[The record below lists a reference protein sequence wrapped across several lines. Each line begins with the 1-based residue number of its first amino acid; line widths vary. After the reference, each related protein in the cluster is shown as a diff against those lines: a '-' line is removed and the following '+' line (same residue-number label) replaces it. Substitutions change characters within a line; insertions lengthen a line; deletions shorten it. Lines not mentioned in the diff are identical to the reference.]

1 MESSTATAAI
11 AATAAQQNQQ
21 PLWFP
26 ARTFAR
32 IEPELYLARHLVH
45 GRRPG
50 TSRSFDAFRPVTI
63 QQGSL
68 TPSASSSQR
77 GSSAT
82 IGSSVVRAGLTVV
95 SCGIVAGT
103 TSTPGAGGVYPNVE
117 IQRGGFN
124 SAPSI
129 EEMCVSQRVLEVVR
143 AVGFPA
149 ANFGVR
155 LAGPASSSSSG
166 TQQKNKE
173 RKDSGETVDGQWLV
187 LTAHVQ
193 VLSRGGPPFD
203 LVWRAVM
210 AALRDTKLPLF
221 EVDADDNRIFACV
234 GNEFGPGF
242 EFPGSGEIVSS
253 TFGVAE
259 VRPEELPSISDSTLS
274 EAESKVV
281 VVADLD
287 GEIEE
292 SCIASTINVVAENVP
307 TTTSSTKSESND
319 KGYLYGVSISVVGA
333 QSLRGGDVGAGL
345 QIQRE
350 QIKRAIRLARNRE

>member
-1 MESSTATAAI
+1 MASSTATAA
-11 AATAAQQNQQ
+11 AATTAQPEQTQQQ

-32 IEPELYLARHLVH
+32 IEPELYLTRHLIH

-50 TSRSFDAFRPVTI
+50 TSRSFTDFRPVTI

-68 TPSASSSQR
+68 TPSDS
-77 GSSAT
+77 GKGSAT

-103 TSTPGAGGVYPNVE
+103 TSTAGAGAVYPNVE

-124 SAPSI
+124 SAPSM
-129 EEMCVSQRVLEVVR
+129 EEMCVSQRVFEVLQ
-143 AVGFPA
+143 AVNFPA
-149 ANFGVR
+149 SNFGVR
-155 LAGPASSSSSG
+155 LASTTTTTTETGKI
-166 TQQKNKE
+166 QRQ
-173 RKDSGETVDGQWLV
+173 DSGETVEGQELV

-221 EVDADDNRIFACV
+221 EVDPDDNRILTCV
-234 GNEFGPGF
+234 GNEFGPAF
-242 EFPGSGEIVSS
+242 EFPGSSLSLGTGEIVSS

-259 VRPEELPSISDSTLS
+259 VRPEELPSTSDGTAASQ
-274 EAESKVV
+274 EDDQSKVV

-292 SCIASTINVVAENVP
+292 SCIASTINIVAD
-307 TTTSSTKSESND
+307 TTAKSKE
-319 KGYLYGVSISVVGA
+319 KGYLYGISISVVGA
-333 QSLRGGDVGAGL
+333 QSLRGGDVGSGL

-350 QIKRAIRLARNRE
+350 QIKRAIQLARNRE